1 MNGRLFHPITRKT
14 KTRACWG
21 PRLFHPITRKTKT
34 RACWGP
40 RLPKGLLV
48 IVGISLCGLLVGAA
62 ATSDTAPPPPGKTTF
77 YKDVL
82 PIFPSTC
89 QSCHRPGEV
98 APMSLMTYEDARPW
112 AVAIKMAV
120 VTKKMPPWFADAQYG
135 HFSNERMLSPQQ
147 TRTLVSWVDGGA
159 QPGDPKDAPP
169 PMHFIDGWNIG
180 TPDRVIEMPL
190 TFSVPAEGTIDYQ
203 YMVIPGGFKEDTWVR
218 AAEVRPGN
226 RAVVHHVIAFIRSP
240 ESKWM
245 RDAKPGEFF
254 VPKKKQDDSDKN
266 SASKDDKNSASKKDD
281 NQDSSNEPRR
291 GERGRGEIGDLLVG
305 YAPGLHPLD
314 LNGEAKLI
322 KAGSDI
328 VLQLHYTAN
337 GTAGTDRSKIGLI
350 FAKEPPKLRNVTLA
364 AGNVGFKIPPN
375 DPNYEVKSQVRLEKT
390 VTLSN
395 LMPHMHFRGKDF
407 LYQIIYPDGRTET
420 LLSVPKYD
428 FNWQLGYELAK
439 PLVLPKG
446 TRIECTAH
454 FDNSINNPYNPD
466 PTQTVKWGDQTWEEM
481 MIGWFS
487 VSVDP
492 TVSTAGIYKSE
503 KPGTRTPPGQAD
515 TKASDAA
522 SGSAKPSTE

>member
-1 MNGRLFHPITRKT
+1 MKGQL
-14 KTRACWG
+14 
-21 PRLFHPITRKTKT
+21 L
-34 RACWGP
+34 
-40 RLPKGLLV
+40 KGLLI
-48 IVGISLCGLLVGAA
+48 IVGVSLCSLLMGIA
-62 ATSDTAPPPPGKTTF
+62 ATSDTAPPPPGKITF

-82 PIFPSTC
+82 PILQNNC

-98 APMSLMTYEDARPW
+98 APMSLMTYEEARPW

-120 VTKKMPPWFADAQYG
+120 VTRKMPPWYADPQYG
-135 HFSNERMLSPQQ
+135 HFSNERMLTAQQ

-159 QPGDPKDAPP
+159 QPGDPKDGPP
-169 PMHFIDGWNIG
+169 PMHFTDGWNIG

-190 TFSVPAEGTIDYQ
+190 AFNVPPEGTIDYQ

-245 RDAKPGEFF
+245 RDAKPNEFF
-254 VPKKKQDDSDKN
+254 VPKKTETQDDSANKN
-266 SASKDDKNSASKKDD
+266 SDNKDSDKKTAENKSADNKTAENKNDSKNGG
-281 NQDSSNEPRR
+281 QESSGEPRR
-291 GERGRGEIGDLLVG
+291 GERRRGDIGELLVG
-305 YAPGLHPLD
+305 YAPGLQALD
-314 LNGEAKLI
+314 LNGEARLI

-337 GTAGTDRSKIGLI
+337 GTAGSDKSKIGLI
-350 FAKEPPKLRNVTLA
+350 FAKEPPRLRNITLS
-364 AGNVGFKIPPN
+364 AGNAGFKIPPN

-407 LYQIIYPDGRTET
+407 LYQVIYPDGRTET

-439 PLVLPKG
+439 PIVLPKG

-466 PTQTVKWGDQTWEEM
+466 PNKEVKWGDQTWEEM
-481 MIGWFS
+481 MIGFFS

-492 TVSTAGIYKSE
+492 TVSTAGILKSE
-503 KPGTRTPPGQAD
+503 KPGTRTPPGEAD

-522 SGSAKPSTE
+522 SGGSRSSSTQ